1 MKIAEVS
8 QKFAFS
14 PDTLR
19 NLERLGTQHTKL
31 CLLITDVTIDIVEL
45 KEGNFERSGRM
56 QVNDDM
62 DKR

>member
-19 NLERLGTQHTKL
+19 NVERLGTQHTML
-31 CLLITDVTIDIVEL
+31 SLLTADDTIDIVEL
-45 KEGNFERSGRM
+45 KEGNFER
-56 QVNDDM
+56 
-62 DKR
+62 